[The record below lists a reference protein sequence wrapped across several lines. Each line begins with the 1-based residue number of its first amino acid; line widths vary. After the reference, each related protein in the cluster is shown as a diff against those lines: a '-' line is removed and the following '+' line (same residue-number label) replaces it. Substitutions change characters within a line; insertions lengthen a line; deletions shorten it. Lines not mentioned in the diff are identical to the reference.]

1 MYKLLLVDDEQII
14 RDGIEKMINWNELGI
29 SLIGS
34 CTNATSALAN
44 MMDNMPDILMTDV
57 RMPGM
62 DGLELAECAMTLHP
76 LLRCIILSGFDEFA
90 YAQRAIRAGAMEYL
104 LKPCSQQEIEN
115 ALLKACRS
123 IDEIRAR
130 SIERFEERQKRVAD
144 LATRLNALT
153 PDDCGRIT
161 PEQVYLTAG
170 QAMRDPSQLRDAL
183 IDIVMKSPFGTSQ
196 VEWSFSAVQDAYN
209 LPQQIVEHIAH
220 TLTRIKGDQNERR
233 TFVSQMIDF
242 VKENYASE
250 TLSLQYIADQVVFM
264 NADYIGKEFV
274 KTMGM
279 KFSAYLLNFRMQ
291 KAKAM
296 LASDPQL
303 HSYEI
308 AERIG
313 LGSNPH
319 YFSQVFK
326 KATGMTTK
334 EYKNQLL
341 LKDTS
346 EK

>member
-14 RDGIEKMINWNELGI
+14 RDGIEKMINWDEMGI

-34 CTNATSALAN
+34 YSNAPGALAH

-57 RMPGM
+57 RMPEM
-62 DGLELAECAMTLHP
+62 DGLELADRAIKLHP
-76 LLRCIILSGFDEFA
+76 MLRCIILSGFDEFA
-90 YAQRAIRAGAMEYL
+90 YVQRALRAGAIEYL
-104 LKPCSQQEIEN
+104 LKPCSQTEMEN
-115 ALLKACRS
+115 ALLRACRS
-123 IDEIRAR
+123 IDEMRSQ
-130 SIERFEERQKRVAD
+130 SIERFEERQKRVAN
-144 LATRLNALT
+144 LAARLNAIT
-153 PDDCGRIT
+153 PDECGRIT
-161 PEQVYLTAG
+161 PEQVYTVAG
-170 QAMRDPSQLRDAL
+170 PASQDPSQLRDAL
-183 IDIVMKSPFGTSQ
+183 IDIVMKSPLGAAQ
-196 VEWSFSAVQDAYN
+196 VEWSYSAVQDAYN

-220 TLTRIKGDQNERR
+220 TLTRLKGDQNERR
-233 TFVSQMIDF
+233 TFVSQMLDY

-274 KTMGM
+274 KTTGM
-279 KFSAYLLNFRMQ
+279 KFSTYLLNLRMQ

-296 LASDPQL
+296 LASNPQL

-308 AERIG
+308 AERVG

-341 LKDTS
+341 SQDTS